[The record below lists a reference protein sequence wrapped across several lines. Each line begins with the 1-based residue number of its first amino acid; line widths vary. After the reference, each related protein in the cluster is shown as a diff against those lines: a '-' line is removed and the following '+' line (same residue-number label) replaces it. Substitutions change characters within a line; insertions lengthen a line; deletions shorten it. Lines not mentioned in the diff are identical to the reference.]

1 MPSQTTPA
9 QAPAGDSVPATLKA
23 HNDAGLPEAD
33 FATLQETFAGHLQA
47 STGGMSFCVYREGAP
62 VVRFHGG
69 TTVKAGGQP
78 APGLAGPTA
87 WDENTR
93 AVLFSGTKGVVATV
107 AAIVVGRG
115 QLDVRRPVADY
126 WPEFAAAGKAE
137 VPVSMLL
144 NHTVGLVYVDPEPA
158 GENTRYDNRL
168 NASILAAQA
177 PLWEPGTKVAYH
189 AITYGYLMAELLLR
203 ATGQEIGTLIRELIA
218 EPLGLDL
225 HLGLPQELD
234 GNLATIFRA
243 DDYAIS
249 TFLKDAERR
258 RIVERMYAGSLTG
271 EKDSFNSVEMRRGQL
286 AAGGGIATA
295 ESMANLYS
303 QLAAPGQTL
312 VDPTALAEATSTW
325 SEGVDAVNDRPL
337 RFGLGYELAD
347 PIGTY
352 GPVAPAFGHS
362 GAGGGLHGAWPG
374 KNIGFSFLINEMLSE
389 DQDRRVKDLLAVLAR
404 II

>member
-1 MPSQTTPA
+1 MPSDTHAA
-9 QAPAGDSVPATLKA
+9 QSPSGDSPALLKA
-23 HNDAGLPEAD
+23 HNDGALPESD
-33 FATLQETFAGHLQA
+33 FARLKEVFAAHLQA
-47 STGGMSFCVYREGAP
+47 SSGGMSFCVYREGAP
-62 VVRFHGG
+62 VARFHGG
-69 TTVKAGGQP
+69 TTVKAGTEPGPELSGP
-78 APGLAGPTA
+78 AA
-87 WDENTR
+87 WDASTR

-126 WPEFAAAGKAE
+126 WPEFAAAGKAD

-144 NHTVGLVYVDPEPA
+144 NHTVGLVYVDPEPE
-158 GENTRYDNRL
+158 GENVRYDNRL

-203 ATGQEIGTLIRELIA
+203 ATGQDIGTLIRELIA

-234 GNLATIFRA
+234 GNVATIFRA

-258 RIVERMYAGSLTG
+258 RIVDRMYAGSLTG
-271 EKDSFNSVEMRRGQL
+271 DQDNFNTVEMRRSQL

-295 ESMANLYS
+295 ESMASLYS
-303 QLAAPGQTL
+303 QLAAPHQTL
-312 VDPTALAEATSTW
+312 VAPAALADAIDTW

-404 II
+404 IL